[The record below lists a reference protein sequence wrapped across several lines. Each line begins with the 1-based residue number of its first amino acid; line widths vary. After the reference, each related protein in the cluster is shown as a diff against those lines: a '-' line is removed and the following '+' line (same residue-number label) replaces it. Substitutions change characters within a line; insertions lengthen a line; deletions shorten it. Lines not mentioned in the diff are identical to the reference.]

1 MNHDGIAISRLTLN
15 LLYAW
20 VIISY
25 VLLKSRGLLFCERA
39 YFCTTV
45 CWKAIR
51 EKIIIQFNNDV
62 VRLPN
67 NLEWAFGFWV
77 HFCFTRN
84 ENSRRVLILKKI
96 RSLSYVANFVF
107 THYIDPKSKR
117 SFLVKYIVRD
127 LMPLMIQLTDYRRLL
142 RKSPSL
148 HGRKLTPT
156 PKFFATA
163 KAYFVCHIG
172 PNFHFILIYI
182 FIGCP

>member
-67 NLEWAFGFWV
+67 NLEWVFGFWV

-84 ENSRRVLILKKI
+84 ENSRWVLILRKI
-96 RSLSYVANFVF
+96 RSLNFRFLSKTKEVIPSQIYV
-107 THYIDPKSKR
+107 R
-117 SFLVKYIVRD
+117 E
-127 LMPLMIQLTDYRRLL
+127 LMPLTIHPTDYRRSV
-142 RKSPSL
+142 RKSPSPAIPICEL
-148 HGRKLTPT
+148 QNST
-156 PKFFATA
+156 
-163 KAYFVCHIG
+163 VI
-172 PNFHFILIYI
+172 IM
-182 FIGCP
+182 